1 MRMELLMVIIAS
13 LVGSMGVAIYCVS
26 LLWQFL
32 KEVPAI
38 QTPEHLERF
47 KKEVARQ
54 MYGAPACVV
63 LLAVAILAFT
73 GGVLTEN
80 MPWSDIKYVLPPA
93 IVFLVVGYVGRD
105 IEQRAKTIPVSEEL
119 RTERDRIVQVWRRKV
134 FPDW

>member
-1 MRMELLMVIIAS
+1 MFLLR
-13 LVGSMGVAIYCVS
+13 
-26 LLWQFL
+26 QFL
-32 KEVPAI
+32 TEVPAI
-38 QTPEHLERF
+38 QTPEHLDRF

-63 LLAVAILAFT
+63 LLAVAILTFT
-73 GGVLTEN
+73 GGVLTET

-105 IEQRAKTIPVSEEL
+105 IEQRAKTMPVSEEL
-119 RTERDRIVQVWRRKV
+119 RTERDRIVLVWRRKV